1 MKKRDGLTLI
11 EMTVVLVI
19 LTLFIYMVG
28 TIFTVTFDAYQYNRK
43 TVAKMAAQTNVDSFF
58 EIFEK
63 ELMYSGS
70 MHQVIANL
78 PGFNQNPLKITRLND
93 GITKVE
99 TQYALAEKIILTK
112 KDKGAYT
119 SQTNI
124 GEDAIENTYF
134 ALYPS
139 DFPATGSNVDI
150 WALAYEELPSIGTP
164 LPAASVTVVLIE
176 SASPV
181 LVELTY
187 STSTLKAMELTLKN
201 VDSIPGTYTY
211 LSPLLYEPAMNGNLP
226 IKRVGSEEWHGEI
239 ICKNTFSEKV
249 ENGATSLIVTKYIP
263 TIDATYTMTLI
274 DHINYFEATATTDT
288 YIATI
293 SYDIPDPKNSENKKE
308 IVVSRRFI
316 NPN

>member
-19 LTLFIYMVG
+19 LTLFIVIVG
-28 TIFTVTFDAYQYNRK
+28 STFTVTFDAYQYNRK

-78 PGFNQNPLKITRLND
+78 PGFNQNPLTIPTPNN

-112 KDKGAYT
+112 KDKDVYT

-124 GEDAIENTYF
+124 GEDATENTYF

-139 DFPATGSNVDI
+139 DFPATGSSVDI
-150 WALAYEELPSIGTP
+150 WTLAYTNLPDIGV
-164 LPAASVTVVLIE
+164 AVSEATVVLIE
-176 SASPV
+176 SA
-181 LVELTY
+181 Y
-187 STSTLKAMELTLKN
+187 STPATDELKAMELTLKN

>member
-1 MKKRDGLTLI
+1 LIVKKRNGLTLI
-11 EMTVVLVI
+11 EMTVVIVI
-19 LTLFIYMVG
+19 LTLFIVIVG
-28 TIFTVTFDAYQYNRK
+28 NVFNVTFDAYQYNRK

-78 PGFNQNPLKITRLND
+78 PGFNQAPLKITRLNG

-112 KDKGAYT
+112 KDKDVYT

-124 GEDAIENTYF
+124 GEDATENTYF

-139 DFPATGSNVDI
+139 DFPATGSSVDI
-150 WALAYEELPSIGTP
+150 WTLAYTNLPDIGV
-164 LPAASVTVVLIE
+164 AVSEATVVLIE
-176 SASPV
+176 SA
-181 LVELTY
+181 Y
-187 STSTLKAMELTLKN
+187 STPATDELKAMELTLKN

-274 DHINYFEATATTDT
+274 DHINYFEAATTTDT

-293 SYDIPDPKNSENKKE
+293 SYDIPDPKNSGDKKR

-316 NPN
+316 NPNESK